1 LGSVKGGGM
10 GKIRTRFG
18 DGSPV
23 ELSEA
28 DLMQDLENG
37 TAEAAER
44 ANIPALSKE
53 ELQYLLDIFKA
64 PYSFVSV
71 EPGNEVILSYDAG
84 TLKIRRVGVNVDR
97 IQALQIYEKLFG
109 ADTMELCHVD
119 YSFKPIKPIVT
130 MERPILEQ
138 ALLSTHIPLFYGA
151 MPNLGLYS
159 QPDGPFPNPAELLPQ
174 GKIGEA
180 QASYEA
186 TIETAVRDIVYASS
200 AMHEAG
206 ADGINLDT
214 VGAAGDADFLA
225 SLIAAEKLK
234 EKYPDICIELGMAG
248 EFILGMHSELEYD
261 GVRLAGLY
269 PHDQVKLAQ
278 KAGVTIFGPV
288 VNTNTSETCPWNL
301 SRSITFMKECSRV
314 STIPIH
320 VNMGMGVGS
329 VTVNDHPPVDIVSRA
344 SKAMVEICRL
354 DGL

>member
-1 LGSVKGGGM
+1 M

-18 DGSPV
+18 DGTPT
-23 ELSEA
+23 EMSESE
-28 DLMQDLENG
+28 LMQDLEAG

-44 ANIPALSKE
+44 GNIPALSKE
-53 ELQYLLDIFKA
+53 DLQHLFDIFKA
-64 PYSFVSV
+64 PYTFVSV

-180 QASYEA
+180 QSSYEA
-186 TIETAVRDIVYASS
+186 TVDTAVRDILYASN
-200 AMHEAG
+200 AMWESG

-214 VGAAGDADFLA
+214 VGAAGDADFQA
-225 SLIAAEKLK
+225 SLMASEKIK
-234 EKYPDICIELGMAG
+234 EKYPDCCIELGMAG

-269 PHDQVKLAQ
+269 PHDQVKLAE

-288 VNTNTSETCPWNL
+288 VNTNTSESCPWNL
-301 SRSITFMKECSRV
+301 SRSI
-314 STIPIH
+314 
-320 VNMGMGVGS
+320 VGAVP
-329 VTVNDHPPVDIVSRA
+329 VTDHPPVDIVSRA